1 MPRKETVANPSSC
14 VTCQLCRAKVR
25 PLLGS
30 SSSGFFSLGSAATY
44 YVWQGG
50 YLLTQYK
57 GDKTWANGVKL
68 SRTYGIR
75 MECSGSQ
82 PQSQLRM
89 GITLLISHY
98 KPVQMLI
105 TCLTTLTALQPP
117 QRGRKSMISVLLPL
131 FSASTGFRSQLPWK
145 LCVGISGALNFNL
158 AQKKHFCADFIIIHD
173 KEKVTKC
180 LLTVR
185 EDTATLSSFF
195 LSSRFHKDTSI

>member
-1 MPRKETVANPSSC
+1 MEFMSLEEEEERWGLLFLLPHEKYRGCLSARRWVLNRLSACSPSQPLELWEINVCCLKCFICVFDAFVKAFRIEEDTGWEIAFRKGVKLCLEKRVANPSSC

-117 QRGRKSMISVLLPL
+117 
-131 FSASTGFRSQLPWK
+131 
-145 LCVGISGALNFNL
+145 
-158 AQKKHFCADFIIIHD
+158 
-173 KEKVTKC
+173 
-180 LLTVR
+180 
-185 EDTATLSSFF
+185 
-195 LSSRFHKDTSI
+195 

>member
-98 KPVQMLI
+98 KPVHSDFLAAVTI
-105 TCLTTLTALQPP
+105 
-117 QRGRKSMISVLLPL
+117 RGDFGAQEEEICHCFRLL
-131 FSASTGFRSQLPWK
+131 
-145 LCVGISGALNFNL
+145 
-158 AQKKHFCADFIIIHD
+158 
-173 KEKVTKC
+173 
-180 LLTVR
+180 LL
-185 EDTATLSSFF
+185 
-195 LSSRFHKDTSI
+195 